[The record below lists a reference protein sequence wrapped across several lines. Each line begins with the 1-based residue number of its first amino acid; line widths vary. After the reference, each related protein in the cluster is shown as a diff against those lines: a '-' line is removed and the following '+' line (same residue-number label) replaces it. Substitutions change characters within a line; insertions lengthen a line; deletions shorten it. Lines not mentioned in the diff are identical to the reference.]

1 MNALTG
7 TEEMIMDEEVITA
20 KTETEQVKLS
30 GLAAT
35 IETEIN
41 SLKIAQES
49 LLILESGLTTRSAIK
64 EAALDGR
71 EQLNATKKRLG
82 LLYPVIMQTR
92 NTLLDAVPAI
102 KKHTEKERL
111 LKQQEGI
118 AKRLVE
124 LG

>member
-7 TEEMIMDEEVITA
+7 TEEMTMDEEVITA